1 MSGRRKEQSEEL
13 VGVSFESGLKTLLW
27 RSGAGEGGGE
37 ILCRDLNGAKES
49 GEERLGRGNSKRK
62 ERPST
67 LAELGRI
74 EQWEGSQFNKNW
86 PRARGSCRE
95 GE

>member
-1 MSGRRKEQSEEL
+1 MCACEPGAAP
-13 VGVSFESGLKTLLW
+13 
-27 RSGAGEGGGE
+27 GAGAVVSGGGE

-86 PRARGSCRE
+86 PRAGGSCRE